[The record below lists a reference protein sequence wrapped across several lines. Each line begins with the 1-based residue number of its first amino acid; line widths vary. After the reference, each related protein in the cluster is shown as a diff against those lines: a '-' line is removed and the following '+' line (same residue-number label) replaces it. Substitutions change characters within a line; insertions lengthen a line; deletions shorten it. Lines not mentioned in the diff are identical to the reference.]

1 MNIDKTNV
9 NLFGANH
16 ALSHGNINNISKN
29 QLENEKLRAKDDKFQ
44 REQERKNSHEQR
56 PEILT

>member
-16 ALSHGNINNISKN
+16 PLSHGNINNISKN
-29 QLENEKLRAKDDKFQ
+29 QLENEKLRAKDDKFK
-44 REQERKNSHEQR
+44 REQERKNSHE
-56 PEILT
+56 